1 MIKFALFGAGR
12 IGALHAENIS
22 DSDEADLYCVY
33 DVNKE
38 SASNIAN
45 KHNSKIISSPDEALA
60 NNEVDAVLIASSTD
74 THVDLII
81 KSSKANK
88 HIFCEKPIDLSIDK
102 VEMRG

>member
-60 NNEVDAVLIASSTD
+60 NNEVDAVLI
-74 THVDLII
+74 DLGLVGRI
-81 KSSKANK
+81 K
-88 HIFCEKPIDLSIDK
+88 LS
-102 VEMRG
+102 